1 MKVFEKLKFI
11 LDLSWT
17 EYKREFANTGLGVF
31 WAFFKPFLTIA
42 IFWFVFSIGL
52 KSAPVEGV
60 PFILWLIA
68 GNIPWFYLGDV
79 YVDGAMSIRGQQH
92 LVKKIVFPTELLP
105 TIKVFKGLYTH
116 LFLIGIMLIF
126 FIIYG
131 YQPTVYWLQIGY
143 YLFASIAFMTALSKV
158 TSVLVVVSADIGQ
171 LVMSL
176 SQFLFWLTPIIWNIQ
191 IVSNPTLQFI
201 LGLNPFAYIVQGFR
215 DSLIYQ
221 ESIFADM
228 GHFFAFWAICA
239 ALWLLGSRLMKK
251 FQADFSD
258 MI

>member
-1 MKVFEKLKFI
+1 
-11 LDLSWT
+11 
-17 EYKREFANTGLGVF
+17 
-31 WAFFKPFLTIA
+31 
-42 IFWFVFSIGL
+42 
-52 KSAPVEGV
+52 
-60 PFILWLIA
+60 A

-116 LFLIGIMLIF
+116 LFLIGIMCIF
-126 FIIYG
+126 FVLYG
-131 YQPTVYWLQIGY
+131 YQPTIYWLQIIY
-143 YLFASIAFMTALSKV
+143 YVFASIMFMIALSKV

-171 LVMSL
+171 LIMSL

-191 IVSNPTLQFI
+191 IVSNSTLQFI

-215 DSLIYQ
+215 NSLIYQ
-221 ESIFADM
+221 TSIFADM

-239 ALWLLGSRLMKK
+239 ALWLLGNRLMKK

>member
-1 MKVFEKLKFI
+1 
-11 LDLSWT
+11 
-17 EYKREFANTGLGVF
+17 NTGLGVF

-42 IFWFVFSIGL
+42 IFWFVFSVGL

-116 LFLIGIMLIF
+116 LFLIGIMCIF
-126 FIIYG
+126 FVLYG
-131 YQPTVYWLQIGY
+131 YQPTIYWLQIIY
-143 YLFASIAFMTALSKV
+143 YVFASIMFMIALSKV

-171 LVMSL
+171 LIMSL

-191 IVSNPTLQFI
+191 IVSNSTLQFI

-215 DSLIYQ
+215 NSLIYQ
-221 ESIFADM
+221 TSIFADM

-239 ALWLLGSRLMKK
+239 ALWLLGNRLMKK

>member
-42 IFWFVFSIGL
+42 IFWFVFSVGL

-68 GNIPWFYLGDV
+68 GNVPWFYLGEA
-79 YVDGAMSIRGQQH
+79 YIDGAMSIRGQQH

-116 LFLIGIMLIF
+116 IFLILLMFLF
-126 FIIYG
+126 FALYG
-131 YQPTVYWLQIGY
+131 YSFSWYWLQVIY
-143 YLFASIAFMTALSKV
+143 YAFASVVFLTALSRV

-171 LVMSL
+171 FIMSL
-176 SQFLFWLTPIIWNIQ
+176 SQFLFWLTPIVWNIE
-191 IVSNPTLQFI
+191 IVSNTTLQFI
-201 LGLNPFAYIVQGFR
+201 LGLNPFAYLVQGYR
-215 DSLIYQ
+215 DSMIYQ
-221 ESIFADM
+221 NGIFADPA
-228 GHFFAFWAICA
+228 HFIAFWAICGG
-239 ALWLLGSRLMKK
+239 LWLLGSKLMNK

>member
-1 MKVFEKLKFI
+1 
-11 LDLSWT
+11 
-17 EYKREFANTGLGVF
+17 VF

-42 IFWFVFSIGL
+42 IFWFVFSVGL

-68 GNIPWFYLGDV
+68 GNIPWFYLGEA
-79 YVDGAMSIRGQQH
+79 YIDGAMAIRTQQH

-105 TIKVFKGLYTH
+105 TIKVFKGLYTQV
-116 LFLIGIMLIF
+116 FLIAIMIIF
-126 FIIYG
+126 FMLYG
-131 YQPTVYWLQIGY
+131 YQFSWYWLQIIY
-143 YLFASIAFMTALSKV
+143 YAIASVVFLTVLSRV

-171 LVMSL
+171 FIMSL
-176 SQFLFWLTPIIWNIQ
+176 SQFLFWLTPVIWNID
-191 IVSNPTLQFI
+191 IVSNQTLQFI
-201 LGLNPFAYIVQGFR
+201 LGLNPFAYIVQGYR
-215 DSLIYQ
+215 DSIIYQ
-221 ESIFADM
+221 QSIFADM

-239 ALWLLGSRLMKK
+239 ALWLLGNRLMKK